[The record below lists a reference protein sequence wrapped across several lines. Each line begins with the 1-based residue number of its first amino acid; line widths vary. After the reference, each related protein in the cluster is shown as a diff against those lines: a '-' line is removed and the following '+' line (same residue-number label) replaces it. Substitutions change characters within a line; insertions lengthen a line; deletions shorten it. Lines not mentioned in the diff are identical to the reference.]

1 MPDGAGATSQS
12 SEQPLLL
19 YFSLKGRSAS
29 LSSLI
34 VRKCFTHKHAF
45 GVSEDLKCAITRRSG
60 HWPSAI
66 AAGPFASL
74 AARVTAL
81 L

>member
-1 MPDGAGATSQS
+1 
-12 SEQPLLL
+12 
-19 YFSLKGRSAS
+19 
-29 LSSLI
+29 LI

-45 GVSEDLKCAITRRSG
+45 GVRQDLNGAITRRSG
-60 HWPSAI
+60 HWPLAI
-66 AAGPFASL
+66 AAGPFVSL